1 MSEIDVI
8 REMAQQVL
16 TVPTLAGTTDNWLW
30 DRAQRLV
37 RNVEHICRLPELD
50 EADLAVDRFCLAV
63 SAYFSDAG
71 FARYADPEDTAA
83 RFVLA
88 DITLDDLLDFSTQ
101 IVSDKLSGAL
111 AGPKIDKI
119 NRIIIESGNRFTD
132 MTEAKILSDARNLD
146 DMGAVGLF
154 NEFRRYV
161 VHGRGASDVLDSWQR
176 KIDYRYWGARLKEG
190 FRFESVRKLATQRF
204 SAAKYFM
211 NQLGAE
217 HYAKDLEDMILESL
231 DNKSGSQGRPD

>member
-16 TVPTLAGTTDNWLW
+16 TVPTLAGTADNWLW

-37 RNVEHICRLPELD
+37 RNVEHICRLPELA
-50 EADLAVDRFCLAV
+50 EANLAVDRFCLTA
-63 SAYFSDAG
+63 ATCFSDAG

-83 RFVLA
+83 RLVLA
-88 DITLDDLLDFSTQ
+88 DVTLGDLLDFSTQ

-119 NRIIIESGNRFTD
+119 SRIIIESGNRFTD

-161 VHGRGASDVLDSWQR
+161 VHGKGASDVLDSWQR
-176 KIDYRYWGARLKEG
+176 KVDYRYWQARLKEG
-190 FRFESVRKLATQRF
+190 FRFESVRKLAAKRF

-211 NQLGAE
+211 DQLGAE
-217 HYAKDLEDMILESL
+217 NSASDLEKMILESL
-231 DNKSGSQGRPD
+231 DSKPDA

>member
-1 MSEIDVI
+1 MSEMDII

-16 TVPTLAGTTDNWLW
+16 TVPTLAGTADNWLW

-37 RNVEHICRLPELD
+37 RNVEHICRLPELT
-50 EADLAVDRFCLAV
+50 EADLAVDRFCLTA
-63 SAYFSDAG
+63 ATCFSDAG

-83 RFVLA
+83 RLVLA
-88 DITLDDLLDFSTQ
+88 DVTLGDLLDFSTQ
-101 IVSDKLSGAL
+101 IVSDKLSGSL

-119 NRIIIESGNRFTD
+119 SRIIIESGNRFTD

-161 VHGRGASDVLDSWQR
+161 VHGKGASDVLDSWQR
-176 KIDYRYWGARLKEG
+176 KVDYRYWQARLKEG
-190 FRFESVRKLATQRF
+190 FRFESVRKLAAKRF

-211 NQLGAE
+211 DQLGAE
-217 HYAKDLEDMILESL
+217 NSASDLEKMILESL
-231 DNKSGSQGRPD
+231 DSKPDS

>member
-8 REMAQQVL
+8 REIAQQVL
-16 TVPTLAGTTDNWLW
+16 TVPTLAGTKDNWLW

-37 RNVEHICRLPELD
+37 RNVEHICRLPELS
-50 EADLAVDRFCLAV
+50 EADLPIDRFCLTAA
-63 SAYFSDAG
+63 AYFSDAG
-71 FARYADPEDTAA
+71 FASYADPEDKAA
-83 RFVLA
+83 RMVLA
-88 DITLDDLLDFSTQ
+88 DVTLGDLLDFSAQ

-132 MTEAKILSDARNLD
+132 MTEANILSDAHNLD

-161 VHGRGASDVLDSWQR
+161 VHGKGASDVLESWQR
-176 KIDYRYWGARLKEG
+176 KVDYRYWQARLKEG
-190 FRFESVRKLATQRF
+190 FRFESVRKLASRRF

-217 HYAKDLEDMILESL
+217 HSAKDLEDMILESL
-231 DNKSGSQGRPD
+231 DS